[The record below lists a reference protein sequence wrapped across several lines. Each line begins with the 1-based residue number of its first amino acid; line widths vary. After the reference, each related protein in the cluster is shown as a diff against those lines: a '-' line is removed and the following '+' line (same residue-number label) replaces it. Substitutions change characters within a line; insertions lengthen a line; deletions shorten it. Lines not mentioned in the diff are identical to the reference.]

1 MSTNWALLMAMRD
14 SGLRQRDFARVAR
27 DHESLIS
34 RVVNGAWNLDEILQT
49 RYAKALGKRIEN
61 FFKMDHLQK
70 IAAWFKRLFYHL
82 QLWWLESR
90 IDFKRFDSVL
100 SRKIDRCLEEF

>member
-1 MSTNWALLMAMRD
+1 MSTNWALLMAMHD
-14 SGLRQRDFARVAR
+14 SGLRQRDFVRVAG

-34 RVVNGAWNLDEILQT
+34 RVIIGVWNLDEILQT
-49 RYAKALGKRIEN
+49 RYAKALGKRIED
-61 FFKMDHLQK
+61 FFKMDRLQK
-70 IAAWFKRLFYHL
+70 IAAWLKRLFYRR
-82 QLWWLESR
+82 QPWWLEPR